1 MIAKINT
8 LIFKLTKQDD
18 YYLKNSA
25 GRLVGV
31 FLLLATIQFGVVCI
45 LDYVGS
51 LPSQYKALIWISS
64 IVLLVVTVGIILTI
78 AESAD
83 SQYERSYQYL
93 IFSVGDDYQ
102 VIYDRSVDGPQ
113 DIEVD
118 IFRHDKRTI
127 GSDDTV
133 SGSMLK
139 TMREVDT
146 VVGIRLSKSG
156 VYVGETH
163 YMHLSSLGYMCDGDL
178 DDRYLEFIIS
188 RVEVCNA
195 ELSIYTAGGIHKRK
209 NGKVVTVYFE
219 TKDPSRA
226 ERLNEERKSLEARER
241 MMR

>member
-1 MIAKINT
+1 MIAKINN

-31 FLLLATIQFGVVCI
+31 FLLLAIIQFGAVCI
-45 LDYVGS
+45 ADYVDA
-51 LPSQYKALIWISS
+51 LPSSYKVVIWISS

-139 TMREVDT
+139 QCEKS
-146 VVGIRLSKSG
+146 IR
-156 VYVGETH
+156 
-163 YMHLSSLGYMCDGDL
+163 SSA
-178 DDRYLEFIIS
+178 S
-188 RVEVCNA
+188 V
-195 ELSIYTAGGIHKRK
+195 
-209 NGKVVTVYFE
+209 
-219 TKDPSRA
+219 
-226 ERLNEERKSLEARER
+226 
-241 MMR
+241 

>member
-31 FLLLATIQFGVVCI
+31 VLLIVIAQFGAVCISESLGYIPSSYRVAIWFSSITLLLAM
-45 LDYVGS
+45 L
-51 LPSQYKALIWISS
+51 
-64 IVLLVVTVGIILTI
+64 GIII
-78 AESAD
+78 NVIDSAD
-83 SQYERSYQYL
+83 DQYAKSYQYM
-93 IFSVGDDYQ
+93 IFGVGDDYR

-113 DIEVD
+113 GIEVD
-118 IFRHDKRTI
+118 IFRRDRRTI
-127 GSDDTV
+127 GSEEV
-133 SGSMLK
+133 ISGDMLK
-139 TMREVDT
+139 TMKNTDT

-156 VYVGETH
+156 VYVGDTH

-178 DDRYLEFIIS
+178 DDRYLEFMIS

-195 ELSIYTAGGIHKRK
+195 ELSIYTAGGIHKRQ

-219 TKDPSRA
+219 AKDPDRA
-226 ERLNEERKSLEARER
+226 KRLNEERKALKERES
-241 MMR
+241 MM